1 MAKGCTD
8 ILVSPPC
15 AAKNESISKL
25 VRYPRMTHPAIRPM
39 IRGAW
44 YLPHRRQLDLLFG
57 SGRHYRYSNV
67 PADVARRFANALSK
81 GRFYNAEIRG
91 RFACIELGAELAEVA

>member
-1 MAKGCTD
+1 
-8 ILVSPPC
+8 
-15 AAKNESISKL
+15 
-25 VRYPRMTHPAIRPM
+25 M

-44 YLPHRRQLDLLFG
+44 YLPNRQQLDLLFA

-67 PADVARRFANALSK
+67 PSDVARRFASAMSK

-91 RFACIELGAELAEVA
+91 RFACIELGVDVAQAA

>member
-1 MAKGCTD
+1 
-8 ILVSPPC
+8 
-15 AAKNESISKL
+15 
-25 VRYPRMTHPAIRPM
+25 MTQFA

-44 YLPHRRQLDLLFG
+44 YLPNRRQLDLLFA

-67 PADVARRFANALSK
+67 PAEVARRFADAMSK

-91 RFACIELGAELAEVA
+91 RFACLALDAELADVA

>member
-1 MAKGCTD
+1 
-8 ILVSPPC
+8 
-15 AAKNESISKL
+15 
-25 VRYPRMTHPAIRPM
+25 MTQPA

-44 YLPHRRQLDLLFG
+44 YLPHRRQLDLLFA

-67 PADVARRFANALSK
+67 PADLARRFAEAMSK

-91 RFACIELGAELAEVA
+91 RFACTALDAELAEVA